1 MQRTTTQIKDQIVRR
16 GASELVSAML
26 ENEVFFETE
35 SAMKEWVDGIFDLN
49 MIGQSDGDYDEIM
62 DIMMAEV
69 NDRVYDFFMQA
80 QQGILQKA
88 FTVQKVLEYDPS
100 L

>member
-16 GASELVSAML
+16 GAAELVSAML

-35 SAMKEWVDGIFDLN
+35 DAMKEWVDDIFDLN

-69 NDRVYDFFMQA
+69 NDRVYDFFMEA
-80 QQGILQKA
+80 QRGILQKA